1 MTKRKT
7 KKPKK
12 TYKKPVKKACA
23 YKRSYNEHRAH
34 YLPEW
39 KRLGK
44 AIKVLRQHKGLT
56 GAEVAKTLGK
66 SAQYY
71 GHFEQ
76 GYNDPRTMPT
86 DCKIALAEA
95 LGVPY
100 EVVWGD

>member
-1 MTKRKT
+1 MNKRKA
-7 KKPKK
+7 KK
-12 TYKKPVKKACA
+12 TYKKPVKKYA

-44 AIKVLRQHKGLT
+44 TIKVLRQNKGLT

-86 DCKIALAEA
+86 DCKIALAKA

-100 EVVWGD
+100 EVLWGD